1 MYIPTE
7 IAPKNIKCHA
17 VKPLNGQ
24 RIITVIKT
32 TIQKV
37 RSFLRLG
44 TRETGKR
51 LLLKGII
58 FLPPYDKVPL
68 VQSKRRL
75 PRSAPTA

>member
-1 MYIPTE
+1 M
-7 IAPKNIKCHA
+7 
-17 VKPLNGQ
+17 
-24 RIITVIKT
+24 KT